1 MKSSVRESFL
11 RTKLKA
17 YVPFGIQKILYGY
30 IKKFRVAKNKLKG
43 PMTKEDLKEYLI
55 MAGLEKGDVV
65 IVHSSLGRIG
75 HIENGADDVI
85 DAFLEVIGKNGTL
98 VMPTFSSP
106 YHDSKR
112 KMYIYDI
119 KKTPAYTGKIP
130 ETFRLRRGTRR
141 SVSPMHSVAAFGKKA
156 DWVVEG
162 HDKCDNPYAMNG
174 PFGKIY
180 RLDAK
185 VFQIGVDQL
194 ANSSIHIVEDK
205 CKFPI
210 RVFTDKLDALVIDE
224 KGGKR
229 KIKFRKHLTHLYK
242 IRKNNIMEGYMLK
255 GNLMKIYPFGNT
267 ELRVMRVRDFVNC
280 MEKLLK
286 KGITIYNQ

>member
-11 RTKLKA
+11 RTKVKA
-17 YVPFGIQKILYGY
+17 YVPFGLQKLLYNY
-30 IKKFRVAKNKLKG
+30 IKKLRVTKSRLKG
-43 PMTKEDLKEYLI
+43 VITKNNLKSFLVG
-55 MAGLEKGDVV
+55 AGLKKGDVV
-65 IVHSSLGRIG
+65 ILHSSLGRIG
-75 HIENGADDVI
+75 YIKKGADDVI
-85 DAFLEVIGKNGTL
+85 DAFLEVIGKGGTL

-106 YHDSKR
+106 VYNPKTKTYFFDVR
-112 KMYIYDI
+112 
-119 KKTPAYTGKIP
+119 KTPAYTGKIP
-130 ETFRLRRGTRR
+130 ETFRLRQGTKR
-141 SVSPMHSVAAFGKKA
+141 SISPMHSVAAYGKNAEFIVK
-156 DWVVEG
+156 D

-174 PFGKIY
+174 PFGKLY
-180 RLDAK
+180 KLGAK

-210 RVFTDKLDALVIDE
+210 KVFTQKFDALAIDE
-224 KGGKR
+224 KGKKR
-229 KIKFRKHLTHLYK
+229 KIKFRKHVSHLYK

-255 GNLMKIYPFGNT
+255 DKLMKIYPFGNT
-267 ELRVMRVRDFVNC
+267 ELRVMKVKDFVHR